1 MMARA
6 VRWLPLA
13 WPTALLGVFFAV
25 PFAIM
30 VAVSLFHRQPG
41 GFFEP
46 GFELTHYRRFLSPF
60 FLERLA
66 VSLGVAAT
74 TALVT
79 LAIAVPFTYLL
90 TRAARRTQVLWLIL
104 VLSVL
109 SLSEVIVG
117 FGWSV
122 LLSRTAGLSNLLVAV
137 GLIDQPRPWY
147 PSLVGM
153 VTGLVYIT
161 LPYAVLVLYPRFS
174 RFDRQ
179 LLEAA
184 ETMGATVPRR
194 FLTVFLPVMRPALI
208 AASVMMF
215 VFVLGAYVIP
225 QLLGR
230 SQHWTLSVLITDQA
244 LFQSNIP
251 FAAAMAIFLLAV
263 SLTLVLVVVR
273 LTAARHA

>member
-1 MMARA
+1 MDRTL
-6 VRWLPLA
+6 RWAPLI

-46 GFELTHYRRFLSPF
+46 GFELTHYRRFLTPF
-60 FLERLA
+60 FLERL
-66 VSLGVAAT
+66 GITIGIAA
-74 TALVT
+74 AAAGAA

-90 TRAARRTQVLWLIL
+90 TRARRRTQVAWLI
-104 VLSVL
+104 VILSVL

-122 LLSRTAGLSNLLVAV
+122 LLSRTAGISNLLVAL
-137 GLIDQPRPWY
+137 GLLDRPRPWY
-147 PSLVGM
+147 PSLYGM
-153 VTGLVYIT
+153 ITGLVYVT
-161 LPYAVLVLYPRFS
+161 LPYAVLLLYPRFS

-184 ETMGATVPRR
+184 ETMGASAPRR
-194 FLTVFLPVMRPALI
+194 FVTLFLPVMRPALI
-208 AASVMMF
+208 AALIMMF

-225 QLLGR
+225 QVLGR
-230 SQHWTLSVLITDQA
+230 AQHWTLAVLITDQA

-251 FAAAMAIFLLAV
+251 FAAAMAIFLLVV
-263 SLTLVLVVVR
+263 SLILVWLVLR
-273 LTAARHA
+273 LTRLRRA

>member
-1 MMARA
+1 MERTL
-6 VRWLPLA
+6 RRLPLI
-13 WPTALLGVFFAV
+13 WPTVLLGVFFAV

-30 VAVSLFHRQPG
+30 VAVSVFHRQPG

-46 GFELTHYRRFLSPF
+46 GFEFTHYRRFLTPF
-60 FLERLA
+60 FLERLG
-66 VSLGVAAT
+66 VSIGIAAAAAGVA
-74 TALVT
+74 
-79 LAIAVPFTYLL
+79 LAVAVPFTYLL
-90 TRAARRTQVLWLIL
+90 TRAARRTQVLWLI
-104 VLSVL
+104 VILSVL

-122 LLSRTAGLSNLLVAV
+122 LLSRTAGLSNLLVAI
-137 GLIDQPRPWY
+137 GLIEQPQPWY

-153 VTGLVYIT
+153 VTGLVYVT
-161 LPYAVLVLYPRFS
+161 LPYAVLLLYPRFS

-184 ETMGATVPRR
+184 ETMGASTPRR

-208 AASVMMF
+208 AALVMMF

-225 QLLGR
+225 QVLGR
-230 SQHWTLSVLITDQA
+230 SEHWTLSVLITDQA

-263 SLTLVLVVVR
+263 SLTLVWLVVR
-273 LTAARHA
+273 FTALRRS